1 MQPTPPATQQIFNN
15 ADSYAQCFDEAWRA
29 HSPLDPLQPI
39 EKEQKLGFILEQVAD
54 HPFARESP
62 ATARQVAEF
71 RLRLFGL

>member
-1 MQPTPPATQQIFNN
+1 MQPTPPATQQFFNN

-29 HSPLDPLQPI
+29 HRPLDPQQPI

-62 ATARQVAEF
+62 ARAREVAEF
-71 RLRLFGL
+71 RLRLLGL